1 MNSETQKN
9 LVLFFRNI
17 ADDIENN
24 KLNENQLKSSGE
36 FYMSYLFQKEV
47 GYEVKDI
54 DLSDKDFIKFLILG
68 WYMYNI
74 ILQDD
79 KNK

>member
-1 MNSETQKN
+1 
-9 LVLFFRNI
+9 
-17 ADDIENN
+17 
-24 KLNENQLKSSGE
+24 
-36 FYMSYLFQKEV
+36 MSYLFQKEV